1 MENPDSS
8 EFIYYDRSSGKK
20 SRIHRVYTDLKIANN
35 TKINHILIFLTDHY
49 NSISLEIP
57 LSEIKIGK
65 DTWII
70 LFYVKL
76 CSWVLLNCKE
86 FVLLTKNTKNTILQ
100 KVTGGNTPVLVLKR
114 MLWHFLKHFSLKNI
128 SES

>member
-20 SRIHRVYTDLKIANN
+20 SRIHRVYTDIKIANKS
-35 TKINHILIFLTDHY
+35 KINHILVSFTDHY
-49 NSISLEIP
+49 NSVSLEIP

-70 LFYVKL
+70 LFYVKPSSSQL
-76 CSWVLLNCKE
+76 QRICS
-86 FVLLTKNTKNTILQ
+86 LTKNMKNTILQ
-100 KVTGGNTPVLVLKR
+100 KVAGGNTPVLVLKR
-114 MLWHFLKHFSLKNI
+114 ILWHFLKTFSLKNI